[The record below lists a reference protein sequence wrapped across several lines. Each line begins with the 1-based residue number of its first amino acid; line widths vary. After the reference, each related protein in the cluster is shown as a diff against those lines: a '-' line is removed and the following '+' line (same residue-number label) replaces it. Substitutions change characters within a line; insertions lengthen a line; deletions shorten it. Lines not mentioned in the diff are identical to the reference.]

1 MKENAICFIN
11 SYIAKQF
18 DDDIFI
24 GLITNYKCDFWCV
37 EYDDGDKEDF
47 DVIDLKKG
55 IQLYKSLKKRD
66 NCMSSDNEVRKDDD
80 IVVNEFLSMKGNA
93 MEYINSFIAKKFD
106 DDFYIGLITNYKGDL
121 WHVQY
126 EDGDEEDFNA
136 IEVREGI
143 QLYNSFKK

>member
-1 MKENAICFIN
+1 MEDKLMKFLYQNSDDNETNVGNDKENKILLGNEVKMEYVKMKENAICFIN

-66 NCMSSDNEVRKDDD
+66 NCIPSDN
-80 IVVNEFLSMKGNA
+80 
-93 MEYINSFIAKKFD
+93 
-106 DDFYIGLITNYKGDL
+106 
-121 WHVQY
+121 
-126 EDGDEEDFNA
+126 
-136 IEVREGI
+136 
-143 QLYNSFKK
+143 

>member
-1 MKENAICFIN
+1 MEDKLMKFLYQNSNDNETNVGNDKENSILLDNEVKMEYLKMKENAICFIN

-80 IVVNEFLSMKGNA
+80 IVVNEFLSMKRNA
-93 MEYINSFIAKKFD
+93 MEYINSSIAKK
-106 DDFYIGLITNYKGDL
+106 
-121 WHVQY
+121 V
-126 EDGDEEDFNA
+126 
-136 IEVREGI
+136 
-143 QLYNSFKK
+143 